1 MPSEK
6 RFVYCMRCMS
16 IVVALSIFMLSSR
29 SKLPLPDSV
38 VFPGM
43 DKVLHALAFGCFAF
57 AFSYWLGSDMW
68 KAKPVVCVL
77 IVCIAAACYG
87 ASDEIHQMFVPGRDA
102 SVYDWIAD
110 CTGALAAS
118 CLRTVLIRR
127 RQHVARVKKIER

>member
-57 AFSYWLGSDMW
+57 AFSYWLGSVLW
-68 KAKPVVCVL
+68 KTKPFLCIL
-77 IVCIAAACYG
+77 IVCVAAACYG

-110 CTGALAAS
+110 CTGALIAS
-118 CLRTVLIRR
+118 LLRTALVRR
-127 RQHVARVKKIER
+127 ARAVSRS

>member
-6 RFVYCMRCMS
+6 RFDYGMRCMS

-29 SKLPLPDSV
+29 SKLPLPDSAL
-38 VFPGM
+38 FPGM

-57 AFSYWLGSDMW
+57 SFSYWLGRDRW
-68 KAKPVVCVL
+68 KSKPAVCVL

-118 CLRTVLIRR
+118 LVRTAIVRR
-127 RQHVARVKKIER
+127 KKDAAA

>member
-6 RFVYCMRCMS
+6 RFDYGMRCMS

-38 VFPGM
+38 LFPGA

-57 AFSYWLGSDMW
+57 SFSYWLGRDMW
-68 KAKPVVCVL
+68 KSKPAVCVL

-110 CTGALAAS
+110 CTGAFAAS
-118 CLRTVLIRR
+118 LLRTAIVRR
-127 RQHVARVKKIER
+127 KKDAAA

>member
-6 RFVYCMRCMS
+6 RFDYGMRCMS

-29 SKLPLPDSV
+29 SKLPLPDSAL
-38 VFPGM
+38 FPGM

-57 AFSYWLGSDMW
+57 SFSYWLGRDRW
-68 KAKPVVCVL
+68 KSKPAVCVL

-118 CLRTVLIRR
+118 LVRTAIVRR
-127 RQHVARVKKIER
+127 KKSAAA

>member
-6 RFVYCMRCMS
+6 RFDYGMRCMS

-29 SKLPLPDSV
+29 SKLPLPDSTL
-38 VFPGM
+38 FPGM
-43 DKVLHALAFGCFAF
+43 DKVLHAFAFGCFAF
-57 AFSYWLGSDMW
+57 SFSYWLGRDMW
-68 KAKPVVCVL
+68 KSKPAVCVL

-110 CTGALAAS
+110 CTGAFAAS
-118 CLRTVLIRR
+118 LLRTAIVR
-127 RQHVARVKKIER
+127 KKSAAA

>member
-6 RFVYCMRCMS
+6 RFDYGMRCMS

-29 SKLPLPDSV
+29 SKLPLPDSTL
-38 VFPGM
+38 FPGM
-43 DKVLHALAFGCFAF
+43 DKVLHAFAFGCFAF
-57 AFSYWLGSDMW
+57 SFSYWLGRDMW
-68 KAKPVVCVL
+68 KSKPAVCVL

-118 CLRTVLIRR
+118 LVRTAIVRR
-127 RQHVARVKKIER
+127 KKDAAA

>member
-1 MPSEK
+1 MSSEK

-29 SKLPLPDSV
+29 SKLPLPDSTL
-38 VFPGM
+38 FPGM
-43 DKVLHALAFGCFAF
+43 DKVLHAFAFGCFAF
-57 AFSYWLGSDMW
+57 SFSYWLGRDMW
-68 KAKPVVCVL
+68 KSKPAVCVL

-118 CLRTVLIRR
+118 LLRTAIVR
-127 RQHVARVKKIER
+127 KKSAAA

>member
-1 MPSEK
+1 MAREK
-6 RFVYCMRCMS
+6 HFDYGMRCMS

-57 AFSYWLGSDMW
+57 SFSYWLGRDMW
-68 KAKPVVCVL
+68 KSKPAVCVL

-118 CLRTVLIRR
+118 LVRTAIVR
-127 RQHVARVKKIER
+127 KKSAAA

>member
-6 RFVYCMRCMS
+6 RFDYGMRCIS
-16 IVVALSIFMLSSR
+16 IVVALSIFILSSR
-29 SKLPLPDSV
+29 SKLPLPDSAL
-38 VFPGM
+38 FPGA
-43 DKVLHALAFGCFAF
+43 DKILHAFAFGCFAF
-57 AFSYWLGSDMW
+57 SFSYWLGRDRW
-68 KAKPVVCVL
+68 KSKPAVCVL

-118 CLRTVLIRR
+118 RVRTAIVRR
-127 RQHVARVKKIER
+127 KKDAAA

>member
-1 MPSEK
+1 
-6 RFVYCMRCMS
+6 MRCMS

-29 SKLPLPDSV
+29 SKLPLPDSTL
-38 VFPGM
+38 FPGM

-57 AFSYWLGSDMW
+57 SFSYWLGRDRW
-68 KAKPVVCVL
+68 KAKPAVCVL

-102 SVYDWIAD
+102 SIYDWIAD

-118 CLRTVLIRR
+118 LLRTAIVR
-127 RQHVARVKKIER
+127 KKDAAA

>member
-6 RFVYCMRCMS
+6 RFDYGMRCMS

-29 SKLPLPDSV
+29 SKLPLPDSAL
-38 VFPGM
+38 FPGM

-57 AFSYWLGSDMW
+57 SFSYWLGRDMW
-68 KAKPVVCVL
+68 KSKPAVCVL

-118 CLRTVLIRR
+118 LVRTAIVR
-127 RQHVARVKKIER
+127 KKSAAA

>member
-1 MPSEK
+1 MAREK
-6 RFVYCMRCMS
+6 HFDYGMRCMS
-16 IVVALSIFMLSSR
+16 IVVAISIFMLSSR

-38 VFPGM
+38 LFPGM

-57 AFSYWLGSDMW
+57 AFSYWLGSALW
-68 KAKPVVCVL
+68 RTKPFLCIL

>member
-6 RFVYCMRCMS
+6 RFDYGMRCMS

-29 SKLPLPDSV
+29 SKLPLPDSAL
-38 VFPGM
+38 FPGM

-57 AFSYWLGSDMW
+57 SFSYWLGRDMW
-68 KAKPVVCVL
+68 KSKPAVCVL

-118 CLRTVLIRR
+118 LVRTAIVRR
-127 RQHVARVKKIER
+127 KKDAAA

>member
-1 MPSEK
+1 MPNEK
-6 RFVYCMRCMS
+6 RFVYCMRFMS
-16 IVVALSIFMLSSR
+16 IVVAAAIFVLSSR

-57 AFSYWLGSDMW
+57 AFSYWFGSALW
-68 KAKPVVCVL
+68 KTKPFLCVL

-87 ASDEIHQMFVPGRDA
+87 ASDEIHQIFVPGRDA

-110 CTGALAAS
+110 CTGALIAS
-118 CLRTVLIRR
+118 LLRTALVRR
-127 RQHVARVKKIER
+127 AHAVSHS

>member
-16 IVVALSIFMLSSR
+16 IIVALSIFMLSSR
-29 SKLPLPDSV
+29 SKLPLPDSTL
-38 VFPGM
+38 FPGM
-43 DKVLHALAFGCFAF
+43 DKVLHAFAFGCFAF
-57 AFSYWLGSDMW
+57 SFSYWLGRDMW
-68 KAKPVVCVL
+68 KAKPAVCVF
-77 IVCIAAACYG
+77 IVCVVAACYG

-118 CLRTVLIRR
+118 LVRTAIVR
-127 RQHVARVKKIER
+127 KKGRSRLTV

>member
-1 MPSEK
+1 
-6 RFVYCMRCMS
+6 MRCMS

-29 SKLPLPDSV
+29 SKLPLPDSAL
-38 VFPGM
+38 FPGM

-57 AFSYWLGSDMW
+57 SFSYWLGRDMW
-68 KAKPVVCVL
+68 KSKPAVCVL

-118 CLRTVLIRR
+118 LVRTAIVRR
-127 RQHVARVKKIER
+127 KKDAAA

>member
-16 IVVALSIFMLSSR
+16 IVVALAIFMLSSR
-29 SKLPLPDSV
+29 SKLPLPDSAL
-38 VFPGM
+38 FPGM

-57 AFSYWLGSDMW
+57 AFSYWLGRDMW
-68 KAKPVVCVL
+68 KSKLAVCVL

-87 ASDEIHQMFVPGRDA
+87 ASDEIHQIFVPGRDA

-110 CTGALAAS
+110 CTGAFAAS
-118 CLRTVLIRR
+118 LLRTTIVRR
-127 RQHVARVKKIER
+127 KKDAAA

>member
-16 IVVALSIFMLSSR
+16 IIVAPAIFILSSR
-29 SKLPLPDSV
+29 SKLPLPDSAL
-38 VFPGM
+38 FPGM

-57 AFSYWLGSDMW
+57 SFSYWLGRDMW
-68 KAKPVVCVL
+68 KSKPAVCVL

-118 CLRTVLIRR
+118 LLRTAIVR
-127 RQHVARVKKIER
+127 KKSAAA

>member
-6 RFVYCMRCMS
+6 RFDYGMRCMS
-16 IVVALSIFMLSSR
+16 IIVALSIFMLSSR

-38 VFPGM
+38 VFPGA
-43 DKVLHALAFGCFAF
+43 DKILHAFAFGCFAF
-57 AFSYWLGSDMW
+57 AFSYWLDGGMW
-68 KAKPVVCVL
+68 KAKPAACIL

-118 CLRTVLIRR
+118 LVRAALVRR
-127 RQHVARVKKIER
+127 KKGT